1 MFSRLAEWGRE
12 ARMRPRETRTSL
24 LERVVELG
32 GATVAQLS
40 NELEIS
46 DATVRRHLD
55 RLEAEGLLQIEA
67 LRRGPGRPSYLYR
80 ATDAGVRTVR
90 DHTPELAE
98 RLLSEMV
105 RLQIEQST
113 ISEALADQVADAHRS
128 EVPSGS
134 LEQRV
139 DAVVDALRPEGILDH
154 WQRTESELQLVN
166 NACPYIGAA
175 NTSSCVCDADRL
187 AIEKLLG
194 VEVEQTERLATGDDG
209 CVYIIPLEPISLDAD
224 FKHAV

>member
-1 MFSRLAEWGRE
+1 MGTWNWE
-12 ARMRPRETRTSL
+12 AQMRPRETRTSL

-55 RLEAEGLLQIEA
+55 RLEAEGLLQVEA

-80 ATDAGVRTVR
+80 ATDEGVRTVR

-98 RLLSEMV
+98 RLLSEMS
-105 RLQIEQST
+105 RLQIEQSA
-113 ISEALADQVADAHRS
+113 ISEALADQVAEAHRA
-128 EVPSGS
+128 EVPSGP
-134 LEQRV
+134 LEERV
-139 DAVVDALRPEGILDH
+139 GAVVDALRPEGILDH
-154 WQRTESELQLVN
+154 WQRTESELMLVN

-175 NTSSCVCDADRL
+175 TTNSCVCDADRL
-187 AIEKLLG
+187 VIEKLLG
-194 VEVEQTERLATGDDG
+194 VEVEQNQRLAQGDDG
-209 CVYIIPLEPISLDAD
+209 CVYVVPLHPVSLDAE
-224 FKHAV
+224 FKQAV

>member
-1 MFSRLAEWGRE
+1 
-12 ARMRPRETRTSL
+12 MRPRETRTSL

-55 RLEAEGLLQIEA
+55 RLEAEGLLQVEA

-80 ATDAGVRTVR
+80 ATDDGVRTVR

-98 RLLSEMV
+98 RLLSEMS
-105 RLQIEQST
+105 RLQIEQSA
-113 ISEALADQVADAHRS
+113 ISEALADQVADAHRD
-128 EVPSGS
+128 EVPAGP
-134 LEQRV
+134 LEVRV
-139 DAVVDALRPEGILDH
+139 GAVVDALRPEGILDH
-154 WQRTESELQLVN
+154 WQRTESELKLVN

-175 NTSSCVCDADRL
+175 TTNSCVCDADRL
-187 AIEKLLG
+187 VIEKLLG
-194 VEVEQTERLATGDDG
+194 VEVEQNQRLAQGDDG
-209 CVYIIPLEPISLDAD
+209 CVYVVPLHPVSLDSE
-224 FKHAV
+224 FKQAV

>member
-1 MFSRLAEWGRE
+1 MWRRE
-12 ARMRPRETRTSL
+12 AHMRPRETRTTL

-40 NELEIS
+40 EELDIS

-55 RLEAEGLLQIEA
+55 RLEAEGLLQVEA

-80 ATDAGVRTVR
+80 ATDSGVRTVR

-98 RLLSEMV
+98 RLLSEMS
-105 RLQIEQST
+105 RLQVEKSAL
-113 ISEALADQVADAHRS
+113 SEALSDQVADAHRA
-128 EVPSGS
+128 EVPAGS

-154 WQRTESELQLVN
+154 WQRTDQELKLVN
-166 NACPYIGAA
+166 NACPYLGAA
-175 NTSSCVCDADRL
+175 TTNSCVCDADRMV
-187 AIEKLLG
+187 IEKLLG
-194 VEVEQTERLATGDDG
+194 VEVEQTLRLAEGDDG
-209 CVYIIPLEPISLDAD
+209 CVYVIPLQPISLDAQ
-224 FKHAV
+224 FKQAV

>member
-1 MFSRLAEWGRE
+1 
-12 ARMRPRETRTSL
+12 MRPRETRTSL
-24 LERVVELG
+24 LKRVVELG

-40 NELEIS
+40 VELEIS

-55 RLEAEGLLQIEA
+55 RLEAEGLLHVEA

-80 ATDAGVRTVR
+80 ATDDGVRAVR

-98 RLLSEMV
+98 RLLSEMAK
-105 RLQIEQST
+105 LQIEQAAL
-113 ISEALADQVADAHRS
+113 SEALSDQVANAHRS
-128 EVPSGS
+128 EVPAGP

-154 WQRTESELQLVN
+154 WERTESVLTLVN

-175 NTSSCVCDADRL
+175 TTNSCVCDADRL
-187 AIEKLLG
+187 TIQKLLG
-194 VEVEQTERLATGDDG
+194 VEVEQTGRLAEGNDG
-209 CVYIIPLEPISLDAD
+209 CVYIVPLQPVSLDAE
-224 FKHAV
+224 FKQAV

>member
-1 MFSRLAEWGRE
+1 
-12 ARMRPRETRTSL
+12 MRPRETRTTL

-40 NELEIS
+40 EELDIS

-55 RLEAEGLLQIEA
+55 RLEAEGLLQVEA

-80 ATDAGVRTVR
+80 ATDSGVRTVR

-98 RLLSEMV
+98 RLLSEMS
-105 RLQIEQST
+105 RLQVEKSAL
-113 ISEALADQVADAHRS
+113 SEALSDQVADAHRA
-128 EVPSGS
+128 EVPAGS

-154 WQRTESELQLVN
+154 WQRTDQELKLVN
-166 NACPYIGAA
+166 NACPYLGAA
-175 NTSSCVCDADRL
+175 TTNSCVCDADRMV
-187 AIEKLLG
+187 IEKLLG
-194 VEVEQTERLATGDDG
+194 VEVEQTLRLAEGDDG
-209 CVYIIPLEPISLDAD
+209 CVYVIPLQPISLDAQ
-224 FKHAV
+224 FKQAV

>member
-40 NELEIS
+40 NELDIS
-46 DATVRRHLD
+46 AATVRRHLD
-55 RLEAEGLLQIEA
+55 PLEAEGLLQIEA

-80 ATDAGVRTVR
+80 ATDSGVRTVR

-209 CVYIIPLEPISLDAD
+209 CVYIIPLEPISLDAE

>member
-1 MFSRLAEWGRE
+1 
-12 ARMRPRETRTSL
+12 MRPRETRTTL

-40 NELEIS
+40 EELDIS

-55 RLEAEGLLQIEA
+55 RLEAEGLLQVEA

-80 ATDAGVRTVR
+80 ATDSGVRTVR

-98 RLLSEMV
+98 RLLSEMS
-105 RLQIEQST
+105 RLQVEKAAL
-113 ISEALADQVADAHRS
+113 SEALSDQVADAHRA
-128 EVPSGS
+128 EVPAGS

-154 WQRTESELQLVN
+154 WQRTDQELRLVN
-166 NACPYIGAA
+166 NACPYLGAA
-175 NTSSCVCDADRL
+175 TTNSCVCDADRL
-187 AIEKLLG
+187 VIEKLLG
-194 VEVEQTERLATGDDG
+194 VEVEQTLRLAEGDDG
-209 CVYIIPLEPISLDAD
+209 CVYVIPLQPISLDAE
-224 FKHAV
+224 FKQAV

>member
-1 MFSRLAEWGRE
+1 
-12 ARMRPRETRTSL
+12 MRPRETRTSL

-40 NELEIS
+40 AELDIS

-55 RLEAEGLLQIEA
+55 RLEAEGLLRVEA

-80 ATDAGVRTVR
+80 ATETGVRTVR
-90 DHTPELAE
+90 DHTSALAE
-98 RLLSEMV
+98 RLLTEMA
-105 RLQIEQST
+105 RLPIEQSS
-113 ISEALADQVADAHRS
+113 ISEALADQVAEAHRAK
-128 EVPSGS
+128 VPHGP

-154 WQRTESELQLVN
+154 WQRTESALRLVN

-175 NTSSCVCDADRL
+175 AASSCVCDADRL

-194 VEVEQTERLATGDDG
+194 VEVEQTARLAKGDDG
-209 CVYIIPLEPISLDAD
+209 CVYIVPLEPISFDAVYQQ
-224 FKHAV
+224 AV

>member
-1 MFSRLAEWGRE
+1 
-12 ARMRPRETRTSL
+12 MRPRETRTSL

-40 NELEIS
+40 NELDIS

-55 RLEAEGLLQIEA
+55 RLEAEGLLQVEA

-80 ATDAGVRTVR
+80 ATDNGVKAVR

-98 RLLSEMV
+98 RLLSEMS

-113 ISEALADQVADAHRS
+113 ISEALADQVAAAHRS
-128 EVPSGS
+128 EVPSGP

-154 WQRTESELQLVN
+154 WQRTDRELRLVN

-175 NTSSCVCDADRL
+175 STSSCVCDADRL
-187 AIEKLLG
+187 TIEKLLG
-194 VEVEQTERLATGDDG
+194 VQVEQTERLAKGDDG
-209 CVYIIPLEPISLDAD
+209 CVYIVPLEPISFDAE
-224 FKHAV
+224 FKQAV